1 MNFSSFA
8 TLRGLVLPF
17 AAASLFLVASPVAH
31 AQVPTAQT
39 GGSGQNDAD
48 QPAPAAD
55 QPADKPADKPAD
67 ATAPATNGDKPA
79 ADAPAA
85 DAPDTPA
92 APPPG
97 TVAPTTGSST
107 TTTTTKNADGSTSV
121 STSKTIKLPFHK
133 KAANTNTTT
142 ASNKDSKKPKTAS
155 EEKDTSG
162 GAEPDK
168 VLYDRAQD
176 DLKHGRYTEGRL
188 ALQTLVNTY
197 PDSEY
202 LAKAKLMVA
211 DSYYKEGGT
220 NNLTQAVQEYKDFQT
235 FFPFLENEASYAQM
249 QVGLAHYHMME
260 KADRDTTQAQ
270 QAEDEFQLF
279 MTKYPQSPL
288 IPKAEQYLRDV
299 QEVLADG
306 EFKIANYYYQTKQDY
321 RASAARLVE
330 LTDRYP
336 LYSNNDQA
344 LSMLGDIYDRA
355 RQLSKGEDDKNH
367 WADLA
372 AKCYSRIL
380 TQYPLSH
387 SAPEAE
393 SRLKAMNRPIPQA
406 DPEALAREQQ
416 QIAFEKTH
424 HENTAMRNAMSM
436 VKSNPDTTYASRYG
450 TPQLNPPDDAV
461 SATDVLKSNAQGPQF
476 TVDGGS
482 RKAATTTDDSSGGGD
497 KVEEVTGTGHAED
510 PNAATTGVGVEI
522 ITPVDD
528 RAQPTSDRSQP
539 NRAPATTAPPQAQT
553 STMDNNAAAAGAGSA
568 SSTTG
573 AVGDAPPPATVG
585 TTPAT
590 PSSDSSS
597 GAATSNSA
605 IDGSSTTAPAAG
617 AAATGATPA
626 KPASSDDAQGEST
639 SKKKKGVKKIMPWS
653 KGN

>member
-1 MNFSSFA
+1 MKFSSFA
-8 TLRGLVLPF
+8 TVRGLVLPF
-17 AAASLFLVASPVAH
+17 AAASLFLLASPVAR
-31 AQVPTAQT
+31 AQVPQAQT

-48 QPAPAAD
+48 QPAPAPAAD

-67 ATAPATNGDKPA
+67 AAPTTTPSDKPA
-79 ADAPAA
+79 AEAPA
-85 DAPDTPA
+85 DNTPA
-92 APPPG
+92 APPPPG

-133 KAANTNTTT
+133 KPANTTT

-220 NNLTQAVQEYKDFQT
+220 NNLTQAIQEYKDFQT
-235 FFPFLENEASYAQM
+235 FFPFLDNEASYAQM

-279 MTKYPQSPL
+279 LSKYPQSPL

-306 EFKIANYYYQTKQDY
+306 EFKIALFYYQNKQDY

-336 LYSNNDQA
+336 LYSENDQA

-380 TQYPLSH
+380 TQYPLSRA
-387 SAPEAE
+387 APEAQV
-393 SRLKAMNRPIPQA
+393 RLKAMNRPIPQA
-406 DPEALAREQQ
+406 DPDALAREQQ
-416 QIAFEKTH
+416 QIAFEKAH
-424 HENTAMRNAMSM
+424 GENAAMRNAMNM
-436 VKSNPDTTYASRYG
+436 VKSNPDTTYAAHYG

-476 TVDGGS
+476 TVDGAS
-482 RKAATTTDDSSGGGD
+482 RKAAGAADDSSGSGT
-497 KVEEVTGTGHAED
+497 VEEVTGTGHAED
-510 PNAATTGVGVEI
+510 TTTPQTGVGAEI

-539 NRAPATTAPPQAQT
+539 AAVPATTATPQAQT

-568 SSTTG
+568 SS
-573 AVGDAPPPATVG
+573 AVGNTAPPATVG
-585 TTPAT
+585 VAPAT
-590 PSSDSSS
+590 SSAESTS
-597 GAATSNSA
+597 AAPTSNSA
-605 IDGSSTTAPAAG
+605 IDGASTTTPATG
-617 AAATGATPA
+617 AAATDGTPA

-639 SKKKKGVKKIMPWS
+639 SKKKKGVKKILPWS
-653 KGN
+653 KGQ

>member
-1 MNFSSFA
+1 
-8 TLRGLVLPF
+8 
-17 AAASLFLVASPVAH
+17 
-31 AQVPTAQT
+31 
-39 GGSGQNDAD
+39 
-48 QPAPAAD
+48 
-55 QPADKPADKPAD
+55 
-67 ATAPATNGDKPA
+67 
-79 ADAPAA
+79 
-85 DAPDTPA
+85 
-92 APPPG
+92 
-97 TVAPTTGSST
+97 
-107 TTTTTKNADGSTSV
+107 
-121 STSKTIKLPFHK
+121 
-133 KAANTNTTT
+133 
-142 ASNKDSKKPKTAS
+142 
-155 EEKDTSG
+155 
-162 GAEPDK
+162 
-168 VLYDRAQD
+168 
-176 DLKHGRYTEGRL
+176 
-188 ALQTLVNTY
+188 
-197 PDSEY
+197 
-202 LAKAKLMVA
+202 MVA

-279 MTKYPQSPL
+279 LTKYPQSPL

-306 EFKIANYYYQTKQDY
+306 DFKIALFYYQTKQDY

-336 LYSNNDQA
+336 LYSENDQA
-344 LSMLGDIYDRA
+344 LWMLGDIYDRA

-387 SAPEAE
+387 SAQEAE
-393 SRLKAMNRPIPQA
+393 SRLKAMNRPIPKA
-406 DPEALAREQQ
+406 DPDALVREQQ
-416 QIAFEKTH
+416 QIAYEKAH
-424 HENTAMRNAMSM
+424 HENTAMRNAMTM

-482 RKAATTTDDSSGGGD
+482 RKATTTEDSGGGD

-510 PNAATTGVGVEI
+510 PNAQTGVGAEI

-528 RAQPTSDRSQP
+528 RAQPTSDRPQP
-539 NRAPATTAPPQAQT
+539 NQEPATTAPPQAQT

-568 SSTTG
+568 SSASGVSG
-573 AVGDAPPPATVG
+573 AVGDAAPAAAVG
-585 TTPAT
+585 GTPAT
-590 PSSDSSS
+590 PSTESTS

-605 IDGSSTTAPAAG
+605 IDGSSTQAPAAG
-617 AAATGATPA
+617 AAATDATPA

-639 SKKKKGVKKIMPWS
+639 SKKKKGVKKILPWS
-653 KGN
+653 KGQ